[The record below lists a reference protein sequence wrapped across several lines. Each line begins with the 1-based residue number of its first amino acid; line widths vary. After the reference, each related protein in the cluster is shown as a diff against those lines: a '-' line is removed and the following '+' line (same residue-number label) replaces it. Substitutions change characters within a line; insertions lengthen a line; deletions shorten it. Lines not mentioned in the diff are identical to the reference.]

1 MIDKYVVSA
10 MLAICTVLISYIIN
24 FFFKL
29 NYTISNDTAVWGQLG
44 DYFGGLLNPILSFI
58 SVVLLI
64 KSLRLQN
71 EANEDLRKE
80 LINSEQT
87 EKIRSFE
94 TLFFN
99 MINSQKASFDSFKI
113 EVNTNTQNTIMYGVE
128 AVIKIEDEIANLR
141 KQHHQDNKPI
151 IEFLEEVDS
160 KDQIFGVTRVF
171 YVIVKMITEKLSN
184 DNGFN
189 EEDRKSH
196 LLTLV
201 NFTDFSLLRL
211 IMISM
216 QFMSYQSTEYLR
228 NNNDFNAALKEVG
241 LNYNLY

>member
-1 MIDKYVVSA
+1 MINKYVIAALFAIFIVSA
-10 MLAICTVLISYIIN
+10 FYIIN
-24 FFFKL
+24 FYFKL
-29 NYTISNDTAVWGQLG
+29 NYSISKDTAVWGQLG

-71 EANEDLRKE
+71 EANEGLRKE
-80 LINSEQT
+80 LINNEKT

-99 MINSQKASFDSFKI
+99 MINSQKLSFDSFKI
-113 EVNTNTQNTIMYGVE
+113 EVMANSQVVVIYGAE
-128 AVIKIEDEIANLR
+128 AVIKIEDEIESLR
-141 KQHHQDNKPI
+141 KKYQDDKPI
-151 IEFLEEVDS
+151 IDYLEQVDS
-160 KDQIFGVTRVF
+160 NDQIFGITRVF
-171 YVIVKMITEKLSN
+171 YIIVKMITEKLSN
-184 DNGFN
+184 DNGFS

-216 QFMSYQSTEYLR
+216 QFMNFQSINYLR
-228 NNNDFNAALKEVG
+228 SNNDFNTVLNEVE
-241 LNYNLY
+241 LYYNMY

>member
-1 MIDKYVVSA
+1 MIDRYIVAA
-10 MLAICTVLISYIIN
+10 MLAIFTVFISYIVN
-24 FFFKL
+24 FYFKL

-71 EANEDLRKE
+71 EANEGLRKE
-80 LINSEQT
+80 LINSEKT

-99 MINSQKASFDSFKI
+99 MINSQKVSFDSFKI
-113 EVNTNTQNTIMYGVE
+113 EVNTTTHDVIMYGVE
-128 AVIKIEDEIANLR
+128 AVIKIEDEIENLR
-141 KQHHQDNKPI
+141 KQHQDDKSI
-151 IEFLEEVDS
+151 IEFLEGVDS
-160 KDQIFGVTRVF
+160 NDQIFGVTRVF

-184 DNGFN
+184 DNGFS

-216 QFMSYQSTEYLR
+216 QFMNYHSTEYLK
-228 NNNDFNAALKEVG
+228 NNNDFNAVLKEVE
-241 LNYNLY
+241 LDYNLY

>member
-1 MIDKYVVSA
+1 MIDKYIVAAVF
-10 MLAICTVLISYIIN
+10 AILTVFMSYIVN
-24 FFFKL
+24 FYFKL
-29 NYTISNDTAVWGQLG
+29 KYTISSDTAVWGQLG
-44 DYFGGLLNPILSFI
+44 DYFGGILNPLLGFI
-58 SVVLLI
+58 SLVLLI

-71 EANEDLRKE
+71 EANADLRKE
-80 LINSEQT
+80 LINSEKT

-99 MINSQKASFDSFKI
+99 MINSQKVLFDSFKI
-113 EVNTNTQNTIMYGVE
+113 KTQDAIICGSE
-128 AVIKIEDEIANLR
+128 AVIKIEDEIENLR
-141 KQHHQDNKPI
+141 QQNQEDKLI
-151 IEFLEEVDS
+151 IEFLDNIDS
-160 KDQIFGVTRVF
+160 NDQIFGVTRGF
-171 YVIVKMITEKLSN
+171 YIMVKMITEKLSN

-196 LLTLV
+196 LLALV

-216 QFMSYQSTEYLR
+216 QFMNYPSIEYLR
-228 NNNDFNAALKEVG
+228 KNSDFNVVLKEVG